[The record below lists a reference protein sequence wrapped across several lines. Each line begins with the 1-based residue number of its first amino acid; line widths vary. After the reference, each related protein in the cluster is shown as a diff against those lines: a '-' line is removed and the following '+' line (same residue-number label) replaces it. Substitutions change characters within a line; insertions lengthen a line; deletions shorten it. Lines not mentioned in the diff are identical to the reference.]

1 MPTLVEHVDSD
12 RLTQAIRQDLVP
24 SHAAIRA
31 AEAVDAALAAYRAP
45 SLEARRLAE
54 EAAGAVKESLSI
66 LGSVVFPV
74 VVPRRPPP
82 RQVAPPPI
90 AAPPPPFDLLALA
103 PLGCALAALPLQGGP
118 LSTMLVLAA
127 AAGSGVTIWRIYLT
141 PRPVAAPLP
150 VYLPPEPPPPQATL
164 EPEAVVAA
172 VRRALGQIDD
182 LVAYAERRRIA
193 RAEPSTLNDATLEF
207 LQDLAEAALRSR
219 AEFALAKIEFRLPVV
234 LEACDLTAV
243 EYSPATARHFD
254 IDGDAAQA
262 VTRRPALLAGER
274 CLKRGLAA
282 SRPGRGL

>member
-1 MPTLVEHVDSD
+1 MPTLVQHIDAD

-82 RQVAPPPI
+82 RHVAPVPVAPPQ
-90 AAPPPPFDLLALA
+90 PPFDLIALA
-103 PLGCALAALPLQGGP
+103 PLACALAALPLQGGP
-118 LSTMLVLAA
+118 LSSLLVLAA
-127 AAGSGVTIWRIYLT
+127 AAGSGVMVWRSYQVPKIT
-141 PRPVAAPLP
+141 APPLP
-150 VYLPPEPPPPQATL
+150 VYLAPEPPPPQATL
-164 EPEAVVAA
+164 EPEAVAAA

-254 IDGDAAQA
+254 IDGDPGHA

-282 SRPGRGL
+282 ARPGRGS